1 MTLSEYSVI
10 SRAIEHYGVNSQ
22 INMLFEEMSELQK
35 ELCKH
40 LRGQTDVK
48 HIAEEIADVEIM
60 LAQIKCIFK
69 CSCEVRNW
77 QKQKVNRLSDRL
89 DQEEG
94 AGS

>member
-10 SRAIEHYGVNSQ
+10 SRAVEHYGVNSQ

-48 HIAEEIADVEIM
+48 YIAEEIADVEIM

-69 CSCEVRNW
+69 CSREVRNW

>member
-1 MTLSEYSVI
+1 MTLSEYAVI
-10 SRAIEHYGVNSQ
+10 TRAVEHYGVNSQ

-40 LRGQTDVK
+40 LRGQTDVT

-60 LAQIKCIFK
+60 LAQMKCIFM
-69 CSCEVRNW
+69 CSRQVRSW
-77 QKQKVNRLSDRL
+77 REQKVKRLSDRL

-94 AGS
+94 VGS